1 MQAETGQE
9 PDKTPVG
16 VSTKQD
22 KRQLLSSP
30 FVRREAAR
38 AAEDVEHAQVVARR
52 FALLR
57 TRVLREM
64 RSREWKTLAIVP
76 LTLGAGGSYVA
87 VHLALALARQPHTR
101 VILADMDLAQPSVAN
116 ELGIPGCDALS
127 LALAADRPLD
137 DLAATIEEAPNLRV
151 IAPGQAE
158 EEAAEILQDE
168 ALAAGMARL
177 ARNSPGNAFVIMDMA
192 PLLGEDEALAALP
205 MADALLLVADGQRGT
220 AADMVQAERL
230 LVGMP
235 PVMGVILNK
244 SED

>member
-1 MQAETGQE
+1 M
-9 PDKTPVG
+9 TPVAA
-16 VSTKQD
+16 SAKQD

-38 AAEDVEHAQVVARR
+38 AAEDVQHAQVVARR

-64 RSREWKTLAIVP
+64 RSRGWKTLAVVP
-76 LTLGAGGSYVA
+76 LTHGAGGSYVA
-87 VHLALALARQPHTR
+87 VHLALALARQPHTQ
-101 VILADMDLAQPSVAN
+101 VILADMHLAKPAVAN
-116 ELGIPGCDALS
+116 ELGISGCDAVS
-127 LALAADRPLD
+127 VALAADRPLE
-137 DLAATIEEAPNLRV
+137 DLATTIEEAPNLRV
-151 IAPGQAE
+151 IAPVQAE
-158 EEAAEILQDE
+158 DEAAEILQDE
-168 ALAAGMARL
+168 ALAAAMAVL
-177 ARNSPGNAFVIMDMA
+177 ARNSPSNAFVIMDMA

-205 MADALLLVADGQRGT
+205 MADALLLVADGLRGT